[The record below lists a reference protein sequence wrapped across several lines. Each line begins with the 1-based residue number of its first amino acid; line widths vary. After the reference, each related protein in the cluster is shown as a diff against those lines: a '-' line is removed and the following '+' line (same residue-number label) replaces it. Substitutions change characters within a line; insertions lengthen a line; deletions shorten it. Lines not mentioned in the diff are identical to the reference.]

1 MKKLAKWKFI
11 IPIVLAIILI
21 YIFVSFLTAS
31 FSMVYVESAQ
41 YQTVSKTL
49 ESDAYILRR
58 ESYITNDNGGVLY
71 YNTKDFEEV
80 AKNGVLATIYESESD
95 AINATKLSNLDSE
108 IANLKKLNSMT
119 KVNGVSIES
128 INKTM
133 DNQLTAFIEDTRNNN
148 FTDSA
153 KAAKNLLYTL
163 NEKQITTGVVS
174 NFNEKLADLQ
184 SQRDTISAS
193 TKAST
198 GQILSPLAGMYVS
211 RTDGYESVYDVS
223 KISKLTYNKLNEL
236 KQAKPQKVPGNAI
249 GKIVTELNWYICCPM
264 PAKDAKEFSDVDGL
278 LKINIPYASADT
290 LTASVVAVNN
300 DKASGNAVVILECK
314 NMNSTLAQI
323 RQEKVEISVRD
334 YSGIKIAKS
343 AIHKDKVTKNIENAD
358 GTTSTKE
365 KTVEGVYILY
375 GNELRFTEISKLY
388 ETADYA
394 ICTTDDEDKKLF
406 SSSTIKLYDK
416 IVTEGTDLYAGKIVK
431 QSTEVE

>member
-133 DNQLTAFIEDTRNNN
+133 DNQLTAFLDFSVGPFPED
-148 FTDSA
+148 
-153 KAAKNLLYTL
+153 
-163 NEKQITTGVVS
+163 
-174 NFNEKLADLQ
+174 
-184 SQRDTISAS
+184 
-193 TKAST
+193 
-198 GQILSPLAGMYVS
+198 
-211 RTDGYESVYDVS
+211 
-223 KISKLTYNKLNEL
+223 
-236 KQAKPQKVPGNAI
+236 
-249 GKIVTELNWYICCPM
+249 YI
-264 PAKDAKEFSDVDGL
+264 
-278 LKINIPYASADT
+278 
-290 LTASVVAVNN
+290 
-300 DKASGNAVVILECK
+300 
-314 NMNSTLAQI
+314 
-323 RQEKVEISVRD
+323 ISVLFPFN
-334 YSGIKIAKS
+334 YVG
-343 AIHKDKVTKNIENAD
+343 
-358 GTTSTKE
+358 
-365 KTVEGVYILY
+365 
-375 GNELRFTEISKLY
+375 KLPF
-388 ETADYA
+388 E
-394 ICTTDDEDKKLF
+394 
-406 SSSTIKLYDK
+406 
-416 IVTEGTDLYAGKIVK
+416 
-431 QSTEVE
+431 